1 MGKDE
6 FQKILDK
13 NSKEIIDMKKE
24 IKSKDQE
31 IKSKDQE
38 IQNLKNELEFLKSQ
52 ILNKNRKIFG
62 KSSEQ
67 ADVNQMSFFNEAEK
81 CSDPKV
87 AEPKIEE
94 IQYKR
99 KKASNKG
106 KKDNLADLER
116 VVIEHKLKDEEAI
129 CEKCGDKLSII
140 GSKSK
145 EVLKY
150 KPAEL
155 YVEEHI
161 TYVYACK
168 TCDAKADKANIISA
182 DTPKTL
188 LHKSMAS
195 NELLAHVITMKYQQA
210 LPLYRMES
218 YFETLNVNLSRQTLS
233 NWIINAAI
241 ELEDV
246 YNYMKYEL
254 LRKDYIHADET
265 PVKVIDSKGAE
276 TKSKHYMWVYVSEDL
291 DSVIIFYDYQKT
303 RSSSCPVKF
312 LQNFSGYLQTDG
324 YSGYNKVQNSK
335 RIYCLAHIRR
345 KFFEI
350 IENLNDKA
358 LKKSRA
364 IIGFNYCEQIYN
376 IEKDIREQYN
386 YSDNYYDDRHK
397 IRLEKITPIFKDF
410 QEYINTEIINALPE
424 SALGKALKYAQNSL
438 PYVKT
443 YLTNGMLEVDNNVA
457 ERAVKPFVI
466 GRKNWLFSNTPKG
479 ARSSAIIYSIVETA
493 KANGLVVERYLLYL
507 FDRLSELEN
516 RNSEDL
522 KKFMPWSPDLPDNL
536 YSTLKK

>member
-1 MGKDE
+1 MGKNE

-13 NSKEIIDMKKE
+13 NNKEIINMKKQ

-31 IKSKDQE
+31 IE
-38 IQNLKNELEFLKSQ
+38 NLKNELEFLRSQ

-67 ADVNQMSFFNEAEK
+67 VDGNQMSFFNEAEK
-81 CSDPKV
+81 YNDPK
-87 AEPKIEE
+87 AEEPQIEE
-94 IQYKR
+94 IKYKR
-99 KKASNKG
+99 KKVNNRG
-106 KKDNLADLER
+106 KKDNLADLKR

-145 EVLKY
+145 ELLKY